1 MTINIQSIGFTASE
15 DLITYV
21 NEKTAK
27 LGHYLESII
36 SSEVCLSTDKSDT
49 KENKVCDIRLV
60 IPGNDLL
67 ATAQCKSFEEAVTR
81 ASDALIK
88 QIEKVKTKLSTKRT
102 SLEEIEKEIISE

>member
-1 MTINIQSIGFTASE
+1 MTTNIQSIGFTASE